1 MSLGIIDST
10 VLTDIAD
17 AIRDTFG
24 TTKTYKPTQMA
35 NAIRTQGKPLYSFS
49 DATDEELTEM
59 VNAYYSGDIT
69 LDEVKS
75 VWAVGD
81 KRVIHINAIEEKIN
95 NDEDEGD
102 ADYKEGD
109 YNFIIIG
116 FNQGYI
122 NSNQNALVTLWQEN
136 SYYGP
141 MNNNTD
147 NPYGAYWQSDY
158 GSESSSRRTW
168 CNNSY
173 YNALPSYIQSLIKTT
188 SNPVCWWDS
197 MSRDDGAWNTSKA
210 SDKCFILSC
219 EEYLGL
225 GDYNDV
231 NNDNYCEDQ
240 TYYAEGSQYEYFK
253 NTTNTIDSWCWTR
266 SIASKNIHPN
276 YKKIPDWGIQVKPA
290 KNVYDTNSNIID
302 NSNINPAFC
311 I

>member
-1 MSLGIIDST
+1 
-10 VLTDIAD
+10 
-17 AIRDTFG
+17 
-24 TTKTYKPTQMA
+24 MA
-35 NAIRTQGKPLYSFS
+35 NAIRTKGKPLYSFS

-59 VNAYYSGDIT
+59 VNAYYNGDIT
-69 LDEVKS
+69 LDDVKS
-75 VWAVGD
+75 VWSVGD
-81 KRVIHINAIEEKIN
+81 KRKIHINTIEEKIID
-95 NDEDEGD
+95 DEEEQ
-102 ADYKEGD
+102 DYEEGD

-122 NSNQNALVTLWQEN
+122 NSNQNALVTLWQED

-188 SNPVCWWDS
+188 LNPVCWWDS
-197 MSRDDGAWNTSKA
+197 MAGDDGAWSSTRVIAGA
-210 SDKCFILSC
+210 SDKCFILSS

-225 GDYNDV
+225 GNYSDV
-231 NNDNYCEDQ
+231 DNDNYCENQ

-253 NTTNTIDSWCWTR
+253 NTTDITDGWHWTR
-266 SIASKNIHPN
+266 SIASKKIQPN
-276 YKKIPDWGIQVKPA
+276 YKERMGWGIQVKPGSQ
-290 KNVYDTNSNIID
+290 KINSNNYVD
-302 NSNINPAFC
+302 DSYYINPAFC